1 MRAAKN
7 PDNLGSVSDAVGFSA
22 FAVSF
27 RLPPYSLSQRTC
39 PVAVNQYRIE
49 AFFEEE
55 ELRYFRAGEDAE
67 SGSWF
72 LMFGNKTGVNV
83 RLLEDGEC
91 LLVRSQPLVHLDEAD
106 QAGRYRVW
114 EAMAYRNDQ
123 MVIGRY
129 SGTEAV
135 VVEAALPI
143 EDGTISN
150 NQLKRVLGVVVNE
163 SNHYGPHLRQIA
175 HDETVTVREDPIDG
189 LMRKL
194 LEGSELDSDDDAP
207 IEPGPDSFADPEKQS
222 AERDDD
228 APRNE
233 SESDDR
239 RDDSTD

>member
-1 MRAAKN
+1 M
-7 PDNLGSVSDAVGFSA
+7 
-22 FAVSF
+22 
-27 RLPPYSLSQRTC
+27 
-39 PVAVNQYRIE
+39 AVNQYRIE
-49 AFFEEE
+49 AFFDEE

-91 LLVRSQPLVHLDEAD
+91 VLVRSQPLVYLDEAD

-143 EDGTISN
+143 EDGSVSD

-163 SNHYGPHLRQIA
+163 SNHFGPHLRQIV
-175 HDETVTVREDPIDG
+175 HDESVTVREDPIDG

-194 LEGSELDSDDDAP
+194 LEGSDLDKDEDAP
-207 IEPGPDSFADPEKQS
+207 IEPGPDAFTDPETQS
-222 AERDDD
+222 ADKDDD

-233 SESDDR
+233 PKAN
-239 RDDSTD
+239 DDSSD